1 MWRKPNEVKP
11 SSQPAGSPGSV
22 PNQTKT
28 VSPAAV
34 TTESQPPASQTP
46 VVPAPV
52 PYAPVQHN
60 VPAPP
65 PVIPAPVTKMAVAR
79 ESTASSRI
87 GSGLKIRGEL
97 SGSGNADL
105 LVDGELQGKI
115 ALGDSRVT
123 IGQSGRVQAD
133 IEARDILIEGS
144 VQGNLKARESVH
156 LGSTSR
162 VQGSILTPR
171 IGIDDGARLRGKVE
185 MIRASDAGASP
196 AEPATDSDLLRPV
209 HARSTEA

>member
-11 SSQPAGSPGSV
+11 SSQPAGAPGTV
-22 PNQTKT
+22 PNQSKAA
-28 VSPAAV
+28 SPTAL
-34 TTESQPPASQTP
+34 TTESQPPVLQMP
-46 VVPAPV
+46 VSH
-52 PYAPVQHN
+52 APVQQA
-60 VPAPP
+60 VPPPPP
-65 PVIPAPVTKMAVAR
+65 PVIAAPVTKMAVAR
-79 ESTASSRI
+79 ESASPSRI

-105 LVDGELQGKI
+105 LVDGELEGKI

-133 IEARDILIEGS
+133 IEARDIVIEGS

-156 LGSTSR
+156 LSSTSR

-185 MIRASDAGASP
+185 MKRASETGSSSP
-196 AEPATDSDLLRPV
+196 EPAKDSDLLRPV